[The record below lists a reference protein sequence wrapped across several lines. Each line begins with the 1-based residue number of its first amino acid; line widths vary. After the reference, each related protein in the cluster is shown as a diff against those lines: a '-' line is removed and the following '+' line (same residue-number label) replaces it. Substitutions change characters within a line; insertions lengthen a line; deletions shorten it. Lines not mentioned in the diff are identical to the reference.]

1 MKRRRKGIRTKTIIF
16 SCTLTRT
23 NTINSTFTRILNCSS
38 QKSYTDISF
47 MGIMLSLQNT
57 FVLLRFILS
66 KYVLHMCVC
75 VSVFAYPKVKT
86 RKKKRENKFWILWN
100 AISIRIEL
108 GTSNAQWCATQIYHT
123 RTYIK
128 FVHLWYTVCFIVD
141 SPMAFVTI
149 PHIWFA

>member
-86 RKKKRENKFWILWN
+86 RKKNEKTNSEFYETQFRFEQNLAHPTHNGAQHKYTT
-100 AISIRIEL
+100 RVP
-108 GTSNAQWCATQIYHT
+108 TSNSFIYDILCAL
-123 RTYIK
+123 
-128 FVHLWYTVCFIVD
+128 LWIRL
-141 SPMAFVTI
+141 
-149 PHIWFA
+149 WLL